1 MTFKTPF
8 NPGKKAAWIVSAL
21 LIVLAVG
28 FCTTARSAEVPAG
41 TTVPYVQMGI
51 GSTVVRGA
59 TPVVG
64 LNIVYPNAVGDASY
78 EIGATFIG
86 QSSFR
91 DVPQRNNFALHA
103 GIVDGFGRF
112 DVGLGVA
119 YLQNTD
125 EYNGSQLNFQLL
137 LGYRFDNWTV
147 RLQHFS
153 NGSTKMP
160 NRGRDM
166 LMVYYKF

>member
-1 MTFKTPF
+1 MFKTPW
-8 NPGKKAAWIVSAL
+8 NPGKKAAYAVTAL
-21 LIVLAVG
+21 LILLAVG
-28 FCTTARSAEVPAG
+28 FCTTARSAEP
-41 TTVPYVQMGI
+41 PHVQMAV
-51 GSTVVRGA
+51 GSTVVRGT
-59 TPVVG
+59 TPAVSV
-64 LNIVYPNAVGDASY
+64 NVVYPGRVGDASY
-78 EIGATFIG
+78 EFGATFIG
-86 QSSFR
+86 ESSFR
-91 DVPQRNNFALHA
+91 DVLQRNNFALHA

-125 EYNGSQLNFQLL
+125 EYNGSNLNFQLL
-137 LGYRFDNWTV
+137 LGYRFKSLPLTV

-166 LMVYYKF
+166 LLFFYRF

>member
-1 MTFKTPF
+1 MKFKTPW
-8 NPGKKAAWIVSAL
+8 NPGKKAAWIVTAL
-21 LIVLAVG
+21 IVVLAVG
-28 FCTTARSAEVPAG
+28 FCTTARSAEG
-41 TTVPYVQMGI
+41 TTPYVQFGL
-51 GSTVVRGA
+51 GSTVVRGT
-59 TPVVG
+59 TPSVD
-64 LNIVYPNAVGDASY
+64 LSIVYPERVGDASY
-78 EIGATFIG
+78 EFGATFIG
-86 QSSFR
+86 ESSFR
-91 DVPQRNNFALHA
+91 DVLQRNNFALHA

-125 EYNGSQLNFQLL
+125 EYNGSNLNFQLL
-137 LGYRFDNWTV
+137 LGYRFKALPLTV

-166 LMVYYKF
+166 LLFYYRF